1 MINDQR
7 STDLYYLKWRNSFF
21 AQIERLSGVS
31 FGSALWH
38 FAEKKLKCPKGPR
51 PNLPNVLSFYDQI
64 GHRLSVFLSDCSGT
78 SFLWYYIGKDAIPK
92 VADDA
97 IKSSLP

>member
-1 MINDQR
+1 MRYTPWNAEEKEEEE
-7 STDLYYLKWRNSFF
+7 TCAGF
-21 AQIERLSGVS
+21 S
-31 FGSALWH
+31 FGSALRY
-38 FAEKKLKCPKGPR
+38 FAEKKLKCPKGPC
-51 PNLPNVLSFYDQI
+51 PNLPNVLRFYDQI
-64 GHRLSVFLSDCSGT
+64 GHRVSVFLSDCSGT